1 MSMDWESQTLRE
13 KLDSCRRLALEFPD
27 GPTAEFLRDLEA
39 DIREQIRQKNQ
50 TGLI

>member
-1 MSMDWESQTLRE
+1 MSMDWESQTLQE

-39 DIREQIRQKNQ
+39 EIREQIRQKDRC
-50 TGLI
+50 